1 VIFASMPKIDSQ
13 AASWKGR
20 HFLKALQSPQHRRH
34 QQGHLLVGS
43 AASSS
48 LLEKSISFTAPP
60 LE

>member
-1 VIFASMPKIDSQ
+1 MPKLVLQ
-13 AASWKGR
+13 AASWKGE
-20 HFLKALQSPQHRRH
+20 HFLKALESPQHRRR